1 MISAKLE
8 RGRPRALGAAIA
20 AVGLAFGG
28 LAFGLGLAGPAQ
40 AETKVIYLL
49 PAPPSLPAFAPMMIA
64 KQKGYYKEAGLDVE
78 FQVGK
83 GGVDVA
89 KQIGA
94 GNVDIGN
101 GLGDGPIIVRPN
113 GVPVKS
119 VALLGGGSMMV
130 IAARPD
136 AGINSPKDLKGK
148 TVTVLS
154 YQDTTYYALLG
165 VLASV
170 GLNKN
175 DVNIQAVGPAGV
187 PQLVIAGKADA
198 CACVPDWAVN
208 VQDGVKGA
216 KLFPSKDYFP
226 SMAQAII
233 ASDKAIAEKPQLIGA
248 FVKATLRAFKEIM
261 DDPKAAA
268 AVYVEALPAYK
279 GKEELMERILA
290 MYTEL
295 TYKGQATP
303 GMMDEARLAKLQDFY
318 LAQGFIE
325 KKSPVK
331 DLYTNQ
337 FVK

>member
-1 MISAKLE
+1 MNLSKFQ
-8 RGRPRALGAAIA
+8 RGRPRVLSA
-20 AVGLAFGG
+20 AVAAVALA
-28 LAFGLGLAGPAQ
+28 AGLGLAAPAH
-40 AETKVIYLL
+40 AETKVTYLL
-49 PAPPSLPAFAPMMIA
+49 PAPASLPAFAPMMIA
-64 KQKGYYKEAGLDVE
+64 KQKGYYKEVGLDVD

-89 KQIGA
+89 KQVGA
-94 GNVDIGN
+94 GNVDVGN

-130 IAARPD
+130 IVARPD
-136 AGINSPKDLKGK
+136 VGINTPKDLKGK

-170 GLNKN
+170 GLTKN

-233 ASDKAIAEKPQLIGA
+233 ASDKAIAEKPQLISA
-248 FVKATLRAFKEIM
+248 FVKATLRAFKDVM

-268 AVYVEALPAYK
+268 KVYVEALPAYK
-279 GKEELMERILA
+279 GKEDLMERILA

-295 TYKGQATP
+295 TYKGQSTLGA
-303 GMMDEARLAKLQDFY
+303 MDEARLAKLQEFY
-318 LAQGFIE
+318 LAQGFID
-325 KKSPVK
+325 KKTPLNE
-331 DLYTNQ
+331 LYTNQ